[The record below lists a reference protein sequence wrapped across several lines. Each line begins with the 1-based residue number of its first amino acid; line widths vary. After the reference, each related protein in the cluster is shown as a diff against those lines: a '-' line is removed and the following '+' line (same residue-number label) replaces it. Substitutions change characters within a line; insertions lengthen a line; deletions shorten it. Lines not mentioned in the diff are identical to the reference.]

1 MEVRET
7 IDDSFRGNVYRCKN
21 SSGFKKRS
29 VFSQPSVIMENS
41 RIKIV
46 SKKLSNR
53 IKDGIKEV
61 KPIKSEKDQ

>member
-1 MEVRET
+1 MP
-7 IDDSFRGNVYRCKN
+7 GPQ
-21 SSGFKKRS
+21 KRS

-61 KPIKSEKDQ
+61 KPIKSEKDQREQNYRIKGGFRQ

>member
-1 MEVRET
+1 
-7 IDDSFRGNVYRCKN
+7 
-21 SSGFKKRS
+21 
-29 VFSQPSVIMENS
+29 MENS

-61 KPIKSEKDQ
+61 KPIKSEKDQREQNYRIKGGFRQ